1 MQTNDIDKLIF
12 IGDHVSDRMD
22 DGRLR
27 EITGFGEIT
36 GQSATVFMEDG
47 GVMGLDEIKLEDIC
61 IQSAIR
67 AVEIEIDEDITL
79 TGWEIEI
86 NGQKRQQNQ
95 RADDSEI
102 STAIASAEPQLL
114 KSQILATV
122 RRLEEVFAEE
132 LKTEGLQGGARKLL
146 DQVHKAI
153 GDRRGKLSDGS
164 WN

>member
-1 MQTNDIDKLIF
+1 MRTNDIDKLIF

-22 DGRLR
+22 GDRLR
-27 EITGFGEIT
+27 EVTGFGEIN
-36 GQSATVFMEDG
+36 GQSASVFMEDG

-61 IQSAIR
+61 IESAIR
-67 AVEIEIDEDITL
+67 AVEVEIDEDITL

-86 NGQKRQQNQ
+86 NGEKRQHNQ
-95 RADDSEI
+95 RANDSEL
-102 STAIASAEPQLL
+102 SAAIASTEPQLL

-122 RRLEEVFAEE
+122 IRLEEVFAEE
-132 LKTEGLQGGARKLL
+132 LKTESYHGGARLLL

-153 GDRRGKLSDGS
+153 GDRRGKSSDGS